1 MAKNKFN
8 SFSENEWN
16 NLNSILDHYKLS
28 PQQIAVIAAI
38 LFDALYVKSILVDRE
53 QTIVIL
59 LEGSLKQQS
68 KNMEKLLNELRKCS
82 IEDLMDILSSRKK

>member
-1 MAKNKFN
+1 MNKNQFK
-8 SFSENEWN
+8 SFSENERDT
-16 NLNSILDHYKLS
+16 LNTLLDHYKLS

-59 LEGSLKQQS
+59 LEGSLKKQS

-82 IEDLMDILSSRKK
+82 IEDLMEILSTKKR